1 MNVTNYEKLSTMSI
15 GEFLELHQEH
25 YEPDEKSINS
35 EYFSV
40 ARKVKPF
47 TMLYC
52 QMQCCCFCPVN
63 GKQDCLDKLDKWLDE
78 EA

>member
-1 MNVTNYEKLSTMSI
+1 MTNYEKLSNMSI

-25 YEPDEKSINS
+25 YKPDPQYIDFDFLSGSK
-35 EYFSV
+35 
-40 ARKVKPF
+40 KVKPF

-52 QMQCCCFCPVN
+52 QMQCCCFCPVS
-63 GKQDCLDKLDKWLDE
+63 GKKNCLERLDEWLDK